1 MSNQGARRRLLAPAL
16 TLAALLP
23 LAAHAGGYNEGV
35 SGDLSNSGLTPT
47 AVTLT
52 VGANQ
57 VTGTTGNMGGV
68 DRDYFTFTLPAGW
81 QLDAVTV
88 MAGTTILGSSSF
100 IAVASGNQVTT
111 VPTAGTAVGLL
122 GWTLYSA
129 EMIGT
134 NLLPQM
140 SLPELGST
148 GFTPPLG
155 AGTYAFWIQETA
167 QGSVT
172 YNFDF
177 AVSAVPEPAGFAL
190 MGLGLLGLAG
200 LKARRRKA

>member
-1 MSNQGARRRLLAPAL
+1 MTSYGLRRSLLAPCLA
-16 TLAALLP
+16 LAALAP
-23 LAAHAGGYNEGV
+23 FAAQAGGYNESV
-35 SGDLSNSGLTPT
+35 SGDMANSGLTPT

-52 VGANQ
+52 LGANAI
-57 VTGTTGNMGGV
+57 VGTTGNVGGV

-88 MAGTTILGSSSF
+88 MAGTTTGGSSSF
-100 IAVASGNQVTT
+100 IAVAAGNQVTT

-122 GWTLYSA
+122 GWTLYSV
-129 EMIGT
+129 EMVGT

-140 SLPELGST
+140 SLPELGSS

-155 AGTYAFWIQETA
+155 AGTYSFWIQETA
-167 QGSVT
+167 QGSVS

-177 AVSAVPEPAGFAL
+177 SVSAVPEPAGFAL
-190 MGLGLLGLAG
+190 MGAGLLALAA
-200 LKARRRKA
+200 LRRQRRA

>member
-1 MSNQGARRRLLAPAL
+1 MSNQGARRRLQAPAL

-23 LAAHAGGYNEGV
+23 LVAQAGGYNEGV

-47 AVTLT
+47 PVTLT
-52 VGANQ
+52 VGSNQ
-57 VTGTTGNMGGV
+57 ITGTTGNVGGV

-88 MAGTTILGSSSF
+88 MAGTTTGGSSSF
-100 IAVASGNQVTT
+100 IGVAAGNQVTT

-129 EMIGT
+129 DMVGT

-140 SLPELGST
+140 SLPELGSS

-155 AGTYAFWIQETA
+155 AGTYSFWVQETA
-167 QGSVT
+167 QGAVT
-172 YNFDF
+172 YNFNF
-177 AVSAVPEPAGFAL
+177 AVSAVPEPGAL
-190 MGLGLLGLAG
+190 ALWAAGLAALG
-200 LKARRRKA
+200 ALRRRRAA

>member
-1 MSNQGARRRLLAPAL
+1 MSNQGARRRLQAPAL

-23 LAAHAGGYNEGV
+23 LVAHAGGYNEGV
-35 SGDLSNSGLTPT
+35 SGDLSNSGLAPT

-52 VGANQ
+52 VGSNQ
-57 VTGTTGNMGGV
+57 VTGTTGNVGGV

-88 MAGTTILGSSSF
+88 LAGTTTGGSSSF
-100 IAVASGNQVTT
+100 IAVAAGNQVTT
-111 VPTAGTAVGLL
+111 SPTAGTAVGLL
-122 GWTLYSA
+122 GWTLYST

-140 SLPELGST
+140 SLPELGSS

-155 AGTYAFWIQETA
+155 AGTYSFWVQETA
-167 QGSVT
+167 QGAVT

-177 AVSAVPEPAGFAL
+177 SVSAVPEPAGFAL
-190 MGLGLLGLAG
+190 MGAGLLALAA
-200 LKARRRKA
+200 LRRQRRA

>member
-1 MSNQGARRRLLAPAL
+1 MSNSGPRRRLLTPWL

-57 VTGTTGNMGGV
+57 VTGTTGNVGGV

-81 QLDAVTV
+81 RLDAVTV
-88 MAGTTILGSSSF
+88 MAGTTTGGSASF
-100 IAVASGNQVTT
+100 IGVAAGNQVTT

-122 GWTLYSA
+122 GWTLYST
-129 EMIGT
+129 EMIGSD
-134 NLLPQM
+134 LLPQM
-140 SLPELGST
+140 AVPDLGST

-155 AGTYAFWIQETA
+155 AGTYSFWIQETA
-167 QGSVT
+167 QGAVN
-172 YNFDF
+172 YNFNF
-177 AVSAVPEPAGFAL
+177 AVSAVPEPTSLAL
-190 MGLGLLGLAG
+190 WAAGLAG
-200 LKARRRKA
+200 LVALQKRRRAA